1 MSGKKQGL
9 VIGCGYLGKRLA
21 DRQHQAGTQ
30 VWATTRS
37 EETAL
42 DFASRGWE
50 PLLADVTQPVSLK
63 QLPEVEVAVYCV
75 GFDPT
80 SGSDRHTVYADGLS
94 HTLENLPQSCKRFVL
109 ISTTG
114 VYGDAGGEEVDEET
128 PCQPMRLGGQ
138 AFLEAE
144 NRLRQHPHWGKHW
157 GKRGVIL
164 RLAGIYGPGRIPRAA
179 DIQAGKP
186 IPAPAQGSLNLIH
199 VEDACQAVELAWEA
213 DAVSPVY
220 IVADGQPVAR
230 REYYRE
236 VARLLKAPE
245 PTFETPP
252 ADSPA
257 AQRAGADRRMNAERI
272 VRELGFAPKYPSY
285 REGLA
290 AIVGRS

>member
-1 MSGKKQGL
+1 MTAKKQRL
-9 VIGCGYLGKRLA
+9 IVGCGYLGKPLAERL
-21 DRQHQAGTQ
+21 HHAGDQ

-37 EETAL
+37 QQTAA
-42 DFASRGWE
+42 DFAARGWS
-50 PLLADVTQPVSLK
+50 PLVADVTQPESLK
-63 QLPEVEVAVYCV
+63 QLPEVDHAVFCV
-75 GFDPT
+75 GFDPS
-80 SGSDRHTVYADGLS
+80 SGADRHMVYADGLS

-128 PCQPMRLGGQ
+128 PCHPMRPGGQ

-144 NRLRQHPHWGKHW
+144 NRLRQHPHW

-179 DIQAGKP
+179 DIQAGRP

-199 VEDACQAVELAWEA
+199 VEDACQVVELAWEA

-220 IVADGQPVAR
+220 IVADGHPVAR

-236 VARLLKAPE
+236 VARLLSAPE

-272 VRELGFAPKYPSY
+272 VRELGFAPKFPSY

-290 AIVGRS
+290 AIIGERDA